1 VVRSVRSSGITA
13 SREPAGLVWVDAAG
27 RAGRAF
33 FPWNGKERV
42 WRLEQFLQEVLSMI
56 SAEDLQLLRDLRD
69 EMDQR
74 IARAQS
80 PYMEKV
86 FIDIKAIVVKR
97 IMRAELNAERLLL
110 AAQRKA
116 NKARRREVRQQGTVA
131 AGEGMDPL
139 S

>member
-1 VVRSVRSSGITA
+1 
-13 SREPAGLVWVDAAG
+13 
-27 RAGRAF
+27 
-33 FPWNGKERV
+33 
-42 WRLEQFLQEVLSMI
+42 MI